1 MIHYLKKV
9 RVTCLLVIFSVY
21 QELIIPLST
30 SVTSL
35 STLFFFFFKES
46 LIPLH
51 LSNLSDNP

>member
-35 STLFFFFFKES
+35 STLFFFFKES

>member
-9 RVTCLLVIFSVY
+9 SHLSFSHFLCVSGINY
-21 QELIIPLST
+21 PSFHISNLIKHS
-30 SVTSL
+30 
-35 STLFFFFFKES
+35 FFFFKES